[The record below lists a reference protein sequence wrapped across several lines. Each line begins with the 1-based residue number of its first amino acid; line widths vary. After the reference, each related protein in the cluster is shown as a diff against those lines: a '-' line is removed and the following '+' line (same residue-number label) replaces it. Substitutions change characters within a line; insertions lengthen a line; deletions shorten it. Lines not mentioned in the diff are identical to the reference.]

1 MARSIKDSENANAR
15 PSRLTSRSKLGAA
28 TTATSARATGSTA
41 ASKAKSIAS
50 DSTKEEAGVKR
61 KREVL
66 VEVTGLVTNNK
77 TKSTDVKGKD
87 GGKLKE
93 AIAKPK
99 AIATSTRRFIGG
111 AALRRIPRATSESTT
126 VSKTDTDA
134 TTDSKPSVDHA
145 SEKMEI
151 DQVLPST
158 KEEDEESQRVFKRRH
173 TEEKPVIAAE
183 VLDDSQ
189 AEADKVAAQ
198 LEVEP
203 SSSNAQLWD
212 DLDEEDFD
220 DPVMV
225 SEYVVDV
232 CVYLKEIEVRVLRP
246 SIAARSLFSLR
257 SWPQCPTQ
265 ITWKTRTRLPGKI
278 EELSLTGSSKSML
291 NSASCQSPSSL
302 PSTLSTDSLAHGP
315 FPSRNFSSSALRAS
329 SLQPSSK
336 KRTHPLSRRSRT
348 SRINNTTRTRSAEPN
363 DTFSGSLSGT
373 FAPPAQ

>member
-1 MARSIKDSENANAR
+1 VARSTKDSENANAR
-15 PSRLTSRSKLGAA
+15 PSRLTSRAKLGAA

-41 ASKAKSIAS
+41 ASKAKSLTS

-93 AIAKPK
+93 VVAKPK
-99 AIATSTRRFIGG
+99 AVATSTRRFIGG

-126 VSKTDTDA
+126 VSKTDTEA
-134 TTDSKPSVDHA
+134 TTDSKSLVDHA

-173 TEEKPVIAAE
+173 TEEKPIIAAE

-203 SSSNAQLWD
+203 PSSNVQLWD

-225 SEYVVDV
+225 SEYVSDV
-232 CVYLKEIEVRVLRP
+232 CVYLKEIEVRILRP
-246 SIAARSLFSLR
+246 SVTERSLISLR
-257 SWPQCPTQ
+257 S
-265 ITWKTRTRLPGKI
+265 
-278 EELSLTGSSKSML
+278 
-291 NSASCQSPSSL
+291 
-302 PSTLSTDSLAHGP
+302 
-315 FPSRNFSSSALRAS
+315 
-329 SLQPSSK
+329 
-336 KRTHPLSRRSRT
+336 
-348 SRINNTTRTRSAEPN
+348 
-363 DTFSGSLSGT
+363 
-373 FAPPAQ
+373 